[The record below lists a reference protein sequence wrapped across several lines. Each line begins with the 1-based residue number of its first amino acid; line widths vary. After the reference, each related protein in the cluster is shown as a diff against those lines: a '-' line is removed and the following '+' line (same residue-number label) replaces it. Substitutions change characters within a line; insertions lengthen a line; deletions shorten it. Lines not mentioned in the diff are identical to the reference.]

1 MDCAT
6 YFSFLK
12 CNFCHFYF
20 RFLHRW
26 HLDLL
31 LEIIQFLSLPIL
43 LIEGFRFPDLP
54 DLTQTF
60 SIKEGLSPAL
70 SVRIPIAFESGYYS
84 VSYLHLIYCETHNFF
99 CNLENVLTFSP
110 YICLFHAPPSF
121 VW

>member
-31 LEIIQFLSLPIL
+31 LEIIQFVSLPIL
-43 LIEGFRFPDLP
+43 LIEGFRFL
-54 DLTQTF
+54 L
-60 SIKEGLSPAL
+60 
-70 SVRIPIAFESGYYS
+70 
-84 VSYLHLIYCETHNFF
+84 
-99 CNLENVLTFSP
+99 NVLLDRRKSKQLKDTKEKKTRAKETRPNKLGPLSRQ
-110 YICLFHAPPSF
+110 YS
-121 VW
+121 